1 MNRVNSFFLD
11 FLDVVFF
18 IVCVTFKILMYGRH
32 LETGYIK
39 IISLFIPVIAPV
51 IIIIS
56 ISLLLKAK
64 VRSRMLYIFNIVISS
79 FIVSDIIYFRYFK
92 DIISLPVLI
101 SGFQLGAVK
110 SSVSNLMNIKDFLY
124 FTDVIFI
131 IPFVNRYV
139 RKRKNKFPLNYRI
152 SIAVVLLLFGIGMD
166 FISFYGLSKEQPRL
180 LSAMYNK
187 VYISRKLGVLNY
199 HCLDIYNSLSAN
211 ITKMTPV
218 SREKINAINTF
229 MDNNKSDNKNLKG
242 YSKEKNLI
250 MIQVE
255 ALQEFVINASVNGQ
269 EITPNLNR
277 WVNRSVYFDNFYYQV
292 AAGGTSD
299 AEFMTNNSIYP
310 AAAGAVYFLYSGNKF
325 SAMPEN
331 FKNNGYSTAAF
342 HGFRENFW
350 NRQIMY
356 KKFGFDNFYG
366 EKSYKKDE
374 SIGLGLSDRSFLNQS
389 LIKLNNMKSPY
400 YAFLIT
406 LTSHFPYDDVDKY
419 GDFDVGNLKGTLLGN
434 YLKAIHYTDEQLGVF
449 LNALDENGTL
459 ENSVVMLYG
468 DHYAIPKDKEQ
479 QLFKFLNVNSTSEMD
494 WEGLQ
499 KVPLLIHFPNESV
512 KGVNHVYG
520 GEMDIYPTVCNLF
533 DLPGKNM
540 FGKDLFNPKNQK
552 VIFRNGSFIDK
563 NYYSSSQDDVY
574 YDVKTGKEV
583 PENSSL
589 RKDKEDVLNQL
600 EYSDYILKHN
610 VIDKLD
616 K

>member
-1 MNRVNSFFLD
+1 
-11 FLDVVFF
+11 
-18 IVCVTFKILMYGRH
+18 
-32 LETGYIK
+32 
-39 IISLFIPVIAPV
+39 
-51 IIIIS
+51 
-56 ISLLLKAK
+56 
-64 VRSRMLYIFNIVISS
+64 
-79 FIVSDIIYFRYFK
+79 
-92 DIISLPVLI
+92 
-101 SGFQLGAVK
+101 
-110 SSVSNLMNIKDFLY
+110 
-124 FTDVIFI
+124 
-131 IPFVNRYV
+131 
-139 RKRKNKFPLNYRI
+139 
-152 SIAVVLLLFGIGMD
+152 
-166 FISFYGLSKEQPRL
+166 
-180 LSAMYNK
+180 
-187 VYISRKLGVLNY
+187 
-199 HCLDIYNSLSAN
+199 
-211 ITKMTPV
+211 
-218 SREKINAINTF
+218 
-229 MDNNKSDNKNLKG
+229 
-242 YSKEKNLI
+242 
-250 MIQVE
+250 
-255 ALQEFVINASVNGQ
+255 
-269 EITPNLNR
+269 
-277 WVNRSVYFDNFYYQV
+277 
-292 AAGGTSD
+292 
-299 AEFMTNNSIYP
+299 
-310 AAAGAVYFLYSGNKF
+310 
-325 SAMPEN
+325 
-331 FKNNGYSTAAF
+331 
-342 HGFRENFW
+342 
-350 NRQIMY
+350 
-356 KKFGFDNFYG
+356 
-366 EKSYKKDE
+366 
-374 SIGLGLSDRSFLNQS
+374 
-389 LIKLNNMKSPY
+389 
-400 YAFLIT
+400 
-406 LTSHFPYDDVDKY
+406 VDKY